1 MAQLMEQFGDDWNG
15 CFAAYEKMRK
25 PNGDAVQDLSLQNYL
40 IMRDK
45 INDPDFNLQQKV
57 EKRIHEL
64 YPDQYLPLYSMV
76 SFSDIEYHTAL
87 EQGKKQDEEMKKFI
101 FNHDISWSTDDQT
114 LDDIIHNALGKEI
127 LA

>member
-1 MAQLMEQFGDDWNG
+1 L
-15 CFAAYEKMRK
+15 RK

-87 EQGKKQDEEMKKFI
+87 EQGKIQDEEMKNFI
-101 FNHDISWSTDDQT
+101 SRHGISWSTDDKQ